1 MITNMA
7 ERQTSCN
14 SCQNSYLYQVKHI
27 VLLITHKSTLLDFA
41 GPLEVFTKAIDKAGP
56 VYQTHIVSLE
66 ETNQIMTSSGIQIT
80 CSTNYAAFE
89 HPIDT
94 LIIAGLRKDLPTHI
108 HPNAITWFQ
117 QQTPHIRRI
126 CSVCSGAF
134 ILAEAGLLNGKKAT
148 THWSLCDKLATAYP
162 EIAVD
167 MAPIFVKDG
176 NVYTS
181 AGNTAGMDLALAL
194 LEEDMGRHFA
204 LDIARQMVVFLKRP
218 GNQAQYSAALAAQ
231 SIDHAPVKEAVDWI
245 MGHLQEEITVE
256 ELAEKVLMSPRNF
269 ARVFVKEMNITPVK
283 FIEKMRVEAACRS
296 LTEQHFTQEE
306 IAAACGF
313 KNAEN
318 MRRVFL
324 KIFDVTP
331 SEYRKRFQT
340 AL

>member
-1 MITNMA
+1 M
-7 ERQTSCN
+7 
-14 SCQNSYLYQVKHI
+14 KHI
-27 VLLITHKSTLLDFA
+27 VLLITHNSTLLDFA

-56 VYQTHIVSLE
+56 LYQTHIVSLE
-66 ETNQIMTSSGIQIT
+66 ATNQIRTSSGMHIT
-80 CSTNYAAFE
+80 CEHNYASYQGA
-89 HPIDT
+89 IDT
-94 LIIAGLRKDLPTHI
+94 LIVAGLPKDLPQHI
-108 HPNAITWFQ
+108 HPKAIEWIQ
-117 QQTPHIRRI
+117 QQASKIRRI

-148 THWSLCDKLATAYP
+148 THWSLCDRLAAAYP
-162 EIAVD
+162 DITVD
-167 MAPIFVKDG
+167 VAPIFVKDG

-181 AGNTAGMDLALAL
+181 AGITTGMDLALAL
-194 LEEDMGRHFA
+194 LEEDMGKPFA
-204 LDIARQMVVFLKRP
+204 LEIARQMVLFLKRP
-218 GNQAQYSAALAAQ
+218 GNQAQYSTVLAAQ
-231 SIDHAPVKEAVDWI
+231 AIDHAPVREAVDWI
-245 MGHLQEEITVE
+245 MDHLQVDITVE

-283 FIEKMRVEAACRS
+283 FMEKMRVEAACRS
-296 LTEQHFTQEE
+296 LTEQQLTQDE

-324 KIFDVTP
+324 KVFDVTP

>member
-1 MITNMA
+1 M
-7 ERQTSCN
+7 
-14 SCQNSYLYQVKHI
+14 KHI
-27 VLLITHKSTLLDFA
+27 VLLITHDSTLLDFA

-66 ETNQIMTSSGIQIT
+66 ETNQIRTSSGMQIT
-80 CSTNYAAFE
+80 CAANYAEFTL
-89 HPIDT
+89 PVDT
-94 LIIAGLRKDLPTHI
+94 LIIAGLPKDLPRHI
-108 HPNAITWFQ
+108 HPKAIAWVQ
-117 QQTPHIRRI
+117 RQAPQVRRI

-148 THWSLCDKLATAYP
+148 THWSLCDRLATAYP
-162 EIAVD
+162 DIAVD
-167 MAPIFVKDG
+167 VAPIFVKDG

-181 AGNTAGMDLALAL
+181 AGITTGMDLALAL
-194 LEEDMGRHFA
+194 LEEDLGKRFA
-204 LDIARQMVVFLKRP
+204 LEIARQMVLFLKRP
-218 GNQAQYSAALAAQ
+218 GNQAQYSSVLAAQ
-231 SIDHAPVKEAVDWI
+231 AIDHAPVQAAVDWI
-245 MGHLQEEITVE
+245 MAHLQEDVTVE
-256 ELAEKVLMSPRNF
+256 VLAEKVLMSPRNF
-269 ARVFVKEMNITPVK
+269 ARVFVKEMKITPVK